1 VCQGINEIE
10 IENRMPERRIMED
23 EGFFVEVF
31 KNMDIFL
38 V

>member
-1 VCQGINEIE
+1 MCQGINEIE
-10 IENRMPERRIMED
+10 IENRVPERRIMED
-23 EGFFVEVF
+23 KRFFVEMF